1 MTTANTTAAARRG
14 GAGQAGAVH
23 ADVVIVGGGVPS
35 LVLAAGL
42 ARAAPDLDV
51 MVLERAPRTARNRQ
65 GVLVHPATQVVLR
78 RAGMTAFPDD
88 DAPGPVEYLEEFRH
102 RRRIGRFGTRR
113 HTTGGE
119 VHTPYNVG
127 LAAVA
132 DALFPAV
139 AATPNTTVHYGVELS
154 EAVHRDEEW
163 DLLTTGPAGPQRVRT
178 RLLVAADGRD
188 SPLREVADF
197 GATRRSFPGRVDV
210 VAVPVR
216 RQGPPAISMV
226 VGDRDATTIVDN
238 GVGPHPLLF
247 DMQPDGTAP
256 DPTAVRL
263 RPQARHRAETVG
275 LGLPDDV
282 EPLLTTSLRSSTVRC
297 GTWFRDD
304 LLLLGDAAHAM
315 HNLGGQGFN
324 LAVQNAAAL
333 VGPVHALLRTGSPAE
348 IQDFQRYRLPYITAL
363 QERQDEFFGA
373 LAAGEPP
380 ADGWL
385 DPLHES
391 LTAGQPGLDRYVE
404 PLREL
409 IRDA

>member
-1 MTTANTTAAARRG
+1 MTAANTTADPRWDEAD
-14 GAGQAGAVH
+14 H
-23 ADVVIVGGGVPS
+23 ADTVRADMVIVGGGVPS
-35 LVLAAGL
+35 LVLAAGV

-78 RAGMTAFPDD
+78 RAGMTAVPDD
-88 DAPGPVEYLEEFRH
+88 AAGRIEYLEEFRH
-102 RRRIGRFGTRR
+102 RRRVGRFDTRR
-113 HTTGGE
+113 RTTDGQ
-119 VHTPYNVG
+119 VHTPYNIG
-127 LAAVA
+127 LDTLA
-132 DALFPAV
+132 DAVFPV
-139 AATPNTTVHYGVELS
+139 LAATPNAACHYGVDLS
-154 EAVHRDEEW
+154 EAVRQDDEW
-163 DLLTTGPAGPQRVRT
+163 TLLTAGADGPQRVRT

-188 SPLREVADF
+188 SPLRQGVDF
-197 GATRRSFPGRVDV
+197 GVTRRLFPGRVDV

-226 VGDRDATTIVDN
+226 VGDHDATTIVDN
-238 GVGPHPLLF
+238 GVGPNPLLF

-256 DPTAVRL
+256 DPAAVRL
-263 RPQARHRAETVG
+263 RPQARRRAEAVG

-297 GTWFRDD
+297 GTWYRDD

-333 VGPVHALLRTGSPAE
+333 VDPVHTLLRTGSAAE
-348 IQDFQRYRLPYITAL
+348 VENLQRFRLPYITAL
-363 QERQDEFFGA
+363 QERQDDFFDA

-391 LTAGQPGLDRYVE
+391 LTTGQPGLDRYIE
-404 PLREL
+404 PLKEL
-409 IRDA
+409 IRHA